1 MGSPASVTLM
11 ITSIRTIDKEC
22 IVH

>member
-11 ITSIRTIDKEC
+11 ITSIKTIDKEC
-22 IVH
+22 TVH